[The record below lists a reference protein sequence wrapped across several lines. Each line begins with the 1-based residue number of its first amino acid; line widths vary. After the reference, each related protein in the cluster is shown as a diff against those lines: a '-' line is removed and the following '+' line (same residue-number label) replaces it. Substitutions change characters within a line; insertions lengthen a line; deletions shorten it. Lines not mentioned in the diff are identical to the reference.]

1 MSTDPK
7 ISRRKLLTTGLGTAA
22 GLMAG
27 RLSASPVSP
36 VAPTCPGAT
45 PLQVEGPFFPTRDR
59 EDEDRD
65 LTQVKGRTERA
76 AGDIIYVRGRV
87 LDEACRPIEGA
98 PVEIWQANTW
108 GRYDHEQDAG
118 NPRALDPNFQSWAEL
133 VTDSEGRY
141 SFKTVKPGPYPADDQ
156 GWIRPPHVHFKVSR
170 RGYQEVITQMYF
182 AGEPLNEPDRIRKAL
197 APEDRERVTVE
208 FRPAPPDLEPG
219 AQVGTFDITLR
230 KVV

>member
-7 ISRRKLLTTGLGTAA
+7 ISRRALLTTGLGTAA

-27 RLSASPVSP
+27 RLSASPV
-36 VAPTCPGAT
+36 APTCPGTT
-45 PLQVEGPFFPTRDR
+45 PPQVEGPFYPTRDH

-76 AGDIIYVRGRV
+76 AGDIIYVSGRV

-98 PVEIWQANTW
+98 PVDIWQANTW

-133 VTDSEGRY
+133 VTDAEGRY
-141 SFKTVKPGPYPADDQ
+141 SFKTIKPGSYPVDDQ
-156 GWIRPPHVHFKVSR
+156 GWIRPPHIHFKVSR
-170 RGYQEVITQMYF
+170 RGYQELITQMYF
-182 AGEPLNEPDRIRKAL
+182 AGEPLNEPDQIRKAL
-197 APEDRERVTVE
+197 APEEREHVTVE